1 MRYINGNVSTWRSQ
15 ILIIDMIRHN
25 QVKLYHL
32 KSQTLK
38 LAEIINVSNKPTQ
51 DTSLERF

>member
-1 MRYINGNVSTWRSQ
+1 MVHHWKSLDLEITDYNYRN
-15 ILIIDMIRHN
+15 DRHN

-38 LAEIINVSNKPTQ
+38 QVEIMNVSNKPTQ
-51 DTSLERF
+51 DTSLEMF

>member
-1 MRYINGNVSTWRSQ
+1 
-15 ILIIDMIRHN
+15 MIRHI

-38 LAEIINVSNKPTQ
+38 QVETSNVSNKPTQ
-51 DTSLERF
+51 DTSLEGFLGRDHRF